1 MKIKRNERR
10 LVYLTLIVIG
20 YFLFGTIGFMI
31 IEKWKMLESIFMTLI
46 TFTTVGYGLPDTLSE
61 NGMIFTN
68 FVLLFSG
75 TIVVFAITSISNIL
89 LERNTDKYLLRKRAL
104 KEVKKLN
111 NHIIIA
117 GAGDLG
123 KIVADQMTKL
133 NYNIVQID
141 VNVETIDYLKAT
153 SKKNKIEYIIGDAS
167 DEEILKSA
175 GVERASTL
183 ISCLPDDKNN
193 IFCILSARGLNKDL
207 RIISKAKNFE
217 NISKLKYAG
226 ADRVIALDN
235 ISANRMV
242 AMVKNPKLLG
252 FLDNMD
258 AFRDN
263 FSLET
268 VEIPDHFQD
277 RTLESLKIN
286 ENYGVLVV
294 GVLNETNHYF
304 PKSDFIVKSGQQLV
318 IVGRKERIQVFRNM
332 LSKAENTN

>member
-1 MKIKRNERR
+1 M
-10 LVYLTLIVIG
+10 
-20 YFLFGTIGFMI
+20 
-31 IEKWKMLESIFMTLI
+31 
-46 TFTTVGYGLPDTLSE
+46 
-61 NGMIFTN
+61 
-68 FVLLFSG
+68 
-75 TIVVFAITSISNIL
+75 
-89 LERNTDKYLLRKRAL
+89 
-104 KEVKKLN
+104 
-111 NHIIIA
+111 
-117 GAGDLG
+117 
-123 KIVADQMTKL
+123 
-133 NYNIVQID
+133 
-141 VNVETIDYLKAT
+141 NVETIDYLKAT

-193 IFCILSARGLNKDL
+193 IFCILSARGLNKNL